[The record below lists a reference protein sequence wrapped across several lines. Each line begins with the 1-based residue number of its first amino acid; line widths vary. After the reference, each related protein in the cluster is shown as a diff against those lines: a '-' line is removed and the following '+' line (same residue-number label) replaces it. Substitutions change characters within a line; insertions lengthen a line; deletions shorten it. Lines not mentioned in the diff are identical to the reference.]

1 VFDDS
6 FIDCWCRKVLRGGR
20 FAQIL
25 WFRKVVLQEQIGSP
39 AYKVSGEL
47 IGSLACK
54 EPGELVGSL
63 KRANLQIRQSCRFF
77 NFRSDIN

>member
-1 VFDDS
+1 M
-6 FIDCWCRKVLRGGR
+6 
-20 FAQIL
+20 
-25 WFRKVVLQEQIGSP
+25 VLQGKVEIGSP
-39 AYKVSGEL
+39 AYKVPGEL

-63 KRANLQIRQSCRFF
+63 KRSNLQIRQSCRFL